1 LKKEKLPSKMKCSI
15 CGKDIF
21 AHDQMHLSKT
31 HQDTFFCTS
40 CFTIFEFVRGL
51 SIDLNIDM
59 MEQAIIKRPYIQF
72 DRGLDKVN

>member
-1 LKKEKLPSKMKCSI
+1 
-15 CGKDIF
+15 
-21 AHDQMHLSKT
+21 MHLSKT

-40 CFTIFEFVRGL
+40 CFTVFEFVRGL

-59 MEQAIIKRPYIQF
+59 MEQAIIKRPHIKF